1 MEIREGVQN
10 REGKGIQRRAICGMP
25 FGEYARRRFWHGR
38 TLCATSS
45 AIEVLRQAVQV
56 LWGGVEE
63 NGGIDWVIL
72 KKHQVLLR
80 CDNNGLVNPSCYEQ
94 ESASALGRLG
104 MPLLPQLAR
113 ELGLVMTIVKN
124 QKRAR
129 AQGDSAP
136 QQGLIRGHPQF
147 LVSDRDRRPGAF
159 AALAWM
165 PLGGRALSFRP
176 MPHQ

>member
-1 MEIREGVQN
+1 VFCQ
-10 REGKGIQRRAICGMP
+10 
-25 FGEYARRRFWHGR
+25 
-38 TLCATSS
+38 S
-45 AIEVLRQAVQV
+45 AQIF
-56 LWGGVEE
+56 WGGLEV
-63 NGGIDWVIL
+63 NSGIDWVLL

-129 AQGDSAP
+129 ARKAIQ
-136 QQGLIRGHPQF
+136 
-147 LVSDRDRRPGAF
+147 RRN
-159 AALAWM
+159 
-165 PLGGRALSFRP
+165 RA
-176 MPHQ
+176 